1 MFFVFHQSVNFYVYI
16 YQSYCFFFFINILIF
31 VFLFIYVFRFS
42 SIHQFCVSINQ
53 SFFQSTY
60 LLYVSIYQSFY
71 FFFGSIYLFFY
82 LYIYPFTCL
91 PISIHRC
98 ECIYLSIYLSR
109 VQWAQLS
116 SCSIYC
122 HITFLNDGNV
132 M

>member
-1 MFFVFHQSVNFYVYI
+1 MFFVFHQSVNFSVYI

-71 FFFGSIYLFFY
+71 FFFFLSIYLFFY
-82 LYIYPFTCL
+82 IYIPLPVYP
-91 PISIHRC
+91 
-98 ECIYLSIYLSR
+98 YLSIGAS
-109 VQWAQLS
+109 VS
-116 SCSIYC
+116 IFPSIYRAFSGHNC
-122 HITFLNDGNV
+122 RHARFIVISLF
-132 M
+132 